1 MVSLGWGI
9 AAYTK
14 ANRNT
19 RLDKH
24 KMTISGLVLQTVW
37 RAGMIGARVLALALV
52 ATVIEGWLLLYLGE
66 LLLHCQYACVK
77 CILTLNVGVDRH
89 MTSAGRICHHVL
101 LCISNKNSK

>member
-14 ANRNT
+14 AMRNT

-24 KMTISGLVLQTVW
+24 KMTVSGLVLQTVW

-52 ATVIEGWLLLYLGE
+52 ATYLEGWLLFFLGE
-66 LLLHCQYACVK
+66 FCSMLQNQEKRLL
-77 CILTLNVGVDRH
+77 
-89 MTSAGRICHHVL
+89 S
-101 LCISNKNSK
+101 

>member
-14 ANRNT
+14 AMRNT

-37 RAGMIGARVLALALV
+37 RGGMIGARVLALALV
-52 ATVIEGWLLLYLGE
+52 ATLLEGWLLLCLGE
-66 LLLHCQYACVK
+66 LPLLCQCACIK
-77 CILTLNVGVDRH
+77 LL
-89 MTSAGRICHHVL
+89 HVL
-101 LCISNKNSK
+101 LYWGDRI